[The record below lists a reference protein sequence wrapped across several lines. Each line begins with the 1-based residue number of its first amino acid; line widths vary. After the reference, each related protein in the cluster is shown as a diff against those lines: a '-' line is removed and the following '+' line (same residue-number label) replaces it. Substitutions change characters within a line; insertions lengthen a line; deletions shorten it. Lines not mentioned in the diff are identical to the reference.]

1 MLTFDRYSHDLKDAL
16 IYCRVSS
23 QAQLRND
30 QGIESQ
36 ETYCR
41 QYAGWKGY
49 TIHQVFKDSGI
60 SGGTA
65 DRDGIKGMLAYLR
78 KNRKQRF
85 VVIVDDISRLARDIR
100 VHLDLRDAIND
111 CNAVL
116 ESPSVTFG
124 NDPDGRYFENVQALN
139 AQHHRE
145 KNAEQTLKRQQARV
159 IDGYWPFPAPIGYR
173 HEKKA
178 GQGKG
183 LHMNRWPLSS
193 VKPWKGMLAEGSK
206 HRPRS
211 HDFWNINLTSP
222 RTAMGW

>member
-1 MLTFDRYSHDLKDAL
+1 MLTFDRYSHDLKNAV

-23 QAQLRND
+23 QAQLRNG

-60 SGGTA
+60 SGSRA
-65 DRDGIKGMLAYLR
+65 DREGIMAMLAFLR

-100 VHLDLRDAIND
+100 VHLDLRDAINE
-111 CNAVL
+111 CHAVL

-159 IDGYWPFPAPIGYR
+159 IDGFWPFPPPIGYR
-173 HEKKA
+173 HEKKQ
-178 GQGKG
+178 GQA
-183 LHMNRWPLSS
+183 R
-193 VKPWKGMLAEGSK
+193 
-206 HRPRS
+206 
-211 HDFWNINLTSP
+211 
-222 RTAMGW
+222 